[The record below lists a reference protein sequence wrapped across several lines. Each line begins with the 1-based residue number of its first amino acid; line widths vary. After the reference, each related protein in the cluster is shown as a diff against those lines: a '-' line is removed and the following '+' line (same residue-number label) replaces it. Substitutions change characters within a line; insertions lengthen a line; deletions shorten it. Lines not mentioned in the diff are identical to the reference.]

1 MLYGETE
8 LMPCY
13 KMLPHPQP
21 VQQGTDKTM
30 YVFRKVS
37 RLELTP
43 FPRNITLMRLRLTHL
58 L

>member
-30 YVFRKVS
+30 YAFRKVS
-37 RLELTP
+37 RLEL
-43 FPRNITLMRLRLTHL
+43 
-58 L
+58 